1 LVSIIFLGESLT
13 ASRLCQRKASTWL
26 VVASALLFVL
36 AGCTTTP
43 NEVVDMNYTT
53 SCWELFVEHERRI
66 GGNYRIYPEGL
77 HPSAF
82 CNGLSMAKERGQL
95 VPSLDQL
102 ARYLRR
108 LRPGHVSKKP
118 WKKGDV
124 FIEELG
130 VGEPSGA
137 QTTD

>member
-1 LVSIIFLGESLT
+1 MIVYQLGP
-13 ASRLCQRKASTWL
+13 RKPSARVL
-26 VVASALLFVL
+26 VASALIFIA

-53 SCWELFVEHERRI
+53 GCWELFVEHERRI

-108 LRPGHVSKKP
+108 LRPGQVSKKP

-130 VGEPSGA
+130 IGEPSGS
-137 QTTD
+137 QNTD

>member
-1 LVSIIFLGESLT
+1 VIICRLSPRTACARMLGT
-13 ASRLCQRKASTWL
+13 
-26 VVASALLFVL
+26 SALLL
-36 AGCTTTP
+36 IATGCSTTP
-43 NEVVDMNYTT
+43 NDAVNMDYTT
-53 SCWELFVEHERRI
+53 GCWELFVEHERRI
-66 GGNYRIYPEGL
+66 GGNFRIYPEGL

-108 LRPGHVSKKP
+108 LRPGQVAKKP
-118 WKKGDV
+118 WKRGDV

-130 VGEPSGA
+130 PEEKVMGDEQSKEVKVHEP
-137 QTTD
+137 T

>member
-1 LVSIIFLGESLT
+1 
-13 ASRLCQRKASTWL
+13 
-26 VVASALLFVL
+26 VASELIFIA

-53 SCWELFVEHERRI
+53 GCWELFVEHERRI

-82 CNGLSMAKERGQL
+82 CNGLSIAKERGQL
-95 VPSLDQL
+95 VPSLDQM

-108 LRPGHVSKKP
+108 LRPGQVSKKP

-130 VGEPSGA
+130 IGEPSGS
-137 QTTD
+137 QNTD

>member
-1 LVSIIFLGESLT
+1 MIVCALDSHKPS
-13 ASRLCQRKASTWL
+13 ARW
-26 VVASALLFVL
+26 VVVSALLLIL
-36 AGCTTTP
+36 AGCTTTAY
-43 NEVVDMNYTT
+43 EVVDMNYTT
-53 SCWELFVEHERRI
+53 GCWELFVEHERRI
-66 GGNYRIYPEGL
+66 GGNFRIYPEGL

-108 LRPGHVSKKP
+108 LRPGQVSKKP

-130 VGEPSGA
+130 VSESSR
-137 QTTD
+137 TRDKE

>member
-1 LVSIIFLGESLT
+1 MIVYQLGP
-13 ASRLCQRKASTWL
+13 RKPSARVL
-26 VVASALLFVL
+26 VASALIFIA
-36 AGCTTTP
+36 AGCTTTS

-53 SCWELFVEHERRI
+53 GCWELFVEHERRI

-108 LRPGHVSKKP
+108 LRPGQVSKKP

-130 VGEPSGA
+130 IGEPSGA
-137 QTTD
+137 QNTD

>member
-1 LVSIIFLGESLT
+1 MLIVYQLGP
-13 ASRLCQRKASTWL
+13 RKPSARVL
-26 VVASALLFVL
+26 VASALIFIA

-53 SCWELFVEHERRI
+53 GCWELFVEHERRI

-108 LRPGHVSKKP
+108 LRPGQVSKKP

-130 VGEPSGA
+130 IGEPSGA
-137 QTTD
+137 QNTD

>member
-1 LVSIIFLGESLT
+1 MIGYQLGP
-13 ASRLCQRKASTWL
+13 RKPSARVL
-26 VVASALLFVL
+26 VASALIFIA

-53 SCWELFVEHERRI
+53 GCWELFVEHERRI

-108 LRPGHVSKKP
+108 LRPGQVSKKP

-130 VGEPSGA
+130 IGEPSGS
-137 QTTD
+137 QNTD

>member
-1 LVSIIFLGESLT
+1 MIVYQLGP
-13 ASRLCQRKASTWL
+13 RKPSARVL
-26 VVASALLFVL
+26 VASALIFIA

-53 SCWELFVEHERRI
+53 GCWELFVEHERRI

-108 LRPGHVSKKP
+108 LRPGQVSKKP

-130 VGEPSGA
+130 IGEPSGSHN
-137 QTTD
+137 TD

>member
-1 LVSIIFLGESLT
+1 MIVHQLGP
-13 ASRLCQRKASTWL
+13 RKPSARVL
-26 VVASALLFVL
+26 VASALIFIA

-53 SCWELFVEHERRI
+53 GCWELFVEHERRI

-108 LRPGHVSKKP
+108 LRPGQVSKKP

-130 VGEPSGA
+130 IGEPSGS
-137 QTTD
+137 QNTD

>member
-1 LVSIIFLGESLT
+1 MIVYQLG
-13 ASRLCQRKASTWL
+13 RRKPSARVL
-26 VVASALLFVL
+26 VASALIFIA

-53 SCWELFVEHERRI
+53 GCWELFVEHERRI

-108 LRPGHVSKKP
+108 LRPGQVSKKP

-130 VGEPSGA
+130 IGEPSGS
-137 QTTD
+137 QNTD

>member
-1 LVSIIFLGESLT
+1 MIVYQLGP
-13 ASRLCQRKASTWL
+13 RKPSARVL
-26 VVASALLFVL
+26 VASALIFIA

-53 SCWELFVEHERRI
+53 GCWELFVEHERRI

-108 LRPGHVSKKP
+108 LRPGQVSKKP

-130 VGEPSGA
+130 IGEQSGA
-137 QTTD
+137 QNTD

>member
-1 LVSIIFLGESLT
+1 MIVYQLGP
-13 ASRLCQRKASTWL
+13 RKPSARVL
-26 VVASALLFVL
+26 VASALIFIA

-53 SCWELFVEHERRI
+53 GCWELFVEHERRI

-108 LRPGHVSKKP
+108 LRPGQVSKKP

-130 VGEPSGA
+130 IGEPSGA
-137 QTTD
+137 QNTD

>member
-1 LVSIIFLGESLT
+1 MMIVYQLGP
-13 ASRLCQRKASTWL
+13 RKPSARVL
-26 VVASALLFVL
+26 VASALIFIA

-53 SCWELFVEHERRI
+53 GCWELFVEHERRI

-108 LRPGHVSKKP
+108 LRPGQVSKKP

-130 VGEPSGA
+130 IGEPSGA
-137 QTTD
+137 QNTD

>member
-1 LVSIIFLGESLT
+1 MIGYQLGP
-13 ASRLCQRKASTWL
+13 RKPSARVL
-26 VVASALLFVL
+26 VASALIFIA

-53 SCWELFVEHERRI
+53 GCWELFVEHERRI

-108 LRPGHVSKKP
+108 LRPGQVSKKP

-130 VGEPSGA
+130 IGEPSGA
-137 QTTD
+137 QNTD